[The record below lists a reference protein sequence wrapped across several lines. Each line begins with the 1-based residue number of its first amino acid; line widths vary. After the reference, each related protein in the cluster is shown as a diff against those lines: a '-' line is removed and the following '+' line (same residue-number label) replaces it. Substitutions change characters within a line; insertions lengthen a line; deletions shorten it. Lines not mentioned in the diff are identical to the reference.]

1 MLDVE
6 KDLLFLSVV
15 PDEGVQRVAVGDP
28 ADEARVG
35 GQGDDGVSLDA
46 GTRRK
51 GGLSDSKQSASLTR
65 SQHR

>member
-1 MLDVE
+1 MSRRESAGLGSLITYPQHDAMLDVE

-35 GQGDDGVSLDA
+35 
-46 GTRRK
+46 
-51 GGLSDSKQSASLTR
+51 
-65 SQHR
+65 

>member
-6 KDLLFLSVV
+6 KDLLLLSVV

-35 GQGDDGVSLDA
+35 
-46 GTRRK
+46 
-51 GGLSDSKQSASLTR
+51 
-65 SQHR
+65 